1 MRLFIATK
9 PAGLYS
15 TFLNPEEMLTL
26 CLRLPEGDLA
36 LSTLPINGHDTH
48 RERGYKWGWGGGL
61 DKSGEKSWREEYKE
75 CNGREKDY
83 EKVRKVRMKGRELR
97 CRFKRDINRRG
108 GNAKGN
114 EREEQSKRKEKV
126 VRRPT

>member
-1 MRLFIATK
+1 MATIH
-9 PAGLYS
+9 
-15 TFLNPEEMLTL
+15 TE
-26 CLRLPEGDLA
+26 RQD
-36 LSTLPINGHDTH
+36 INGDGVAGWI
-48 RERGYKWGWGGGL
+48 RGGERTG
-61 DKSGEKSWREEYKE
+61 EEYKE
-75 CNGREKDY
+75 CNRREKDY